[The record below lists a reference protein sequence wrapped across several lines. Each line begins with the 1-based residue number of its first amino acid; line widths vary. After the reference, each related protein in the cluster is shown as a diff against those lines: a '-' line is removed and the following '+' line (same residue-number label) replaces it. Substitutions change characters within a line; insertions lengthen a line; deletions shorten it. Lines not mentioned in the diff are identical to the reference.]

1 MEKGASILVTGHRGM
16 VGSSLIRLLQNQSY
30 QNIQTASSSEAD
42 LRSSQQAEDL
52 FGQAKPDYVF
62 LCAAKVGGIQANSQ
76 FPAEFIYDNLMIAAN
91 VVQAA
96 YKFKVKGLL
105 FFGSSCIYPKLAPQ
119 PMGEDILLEG
129 KLEPTNEPYAIAKI
143 AGIKL
148 CESYNRQYGTN
159 FRSIMP
165 TNLYGPKDNF
175 HLENSHVIAAMIRK
189 FHLAKLRGEDR
200 VSLWGTGKPRREFIY
215 VDDLAA
221 AAIFVMKLPRESWLK
236 ATSPMN
242 SHLNVG
248 SGKDISIYE
257 LANIIQEIVRFRGK
271 VEWDASMPDGTPRK
285 LLDVSRLAQLGWRS
299 RVSLDEGLS
308 KTYDWFCDNYD
319 SLRI

>member
-1 MEKGASILVTGHRGM
+1 MEREASILVTGHRGM
-16 VGSSLIRLLQNQSY
+16 VGSSLVHLLQEQSY
-30 QNIQTASSSEAD
+30 QNIQTSSSSEVD
-42 LRSSQQAEDL
+42 LRSSQQTEDWFGRAE
-52 FGQAKPDYVF
+52 PDYVF
-62 LCAAKVGGIQANSQ
+62 LCAAKVGGIQANNQ

-91 VVQAA
+91 VIHAA
-96 YKFKVKGLL
+96 YRFKVKGLL
-105 FFGSSCIYPKLAPQ
+105 FFGSSCIYPKLASQ
-119 PMGEDILLEG
+119 PMGEDVLLAG

-165 TNLYGPKDNF
+165 TNLYGPRDNF

-189 FHLAKLRGEDR
+189 LHLAKLEGEKK
-200 VSLWGTGKPRREFIY
+200 VTLWGTGKPRREFIY

-221 AAIFVMKLPRESWLK
+221 AAIFVMNLPRQSWLS
-236 ATSPMN
+236 ATSSMS

-248 SGKDISIYE
+248 SGEDISIYE
-257 LANIIQEIVRFRGK
+257 LANIIKDIVGFSGDL
-271 VEWDASMPDGTPRK
+271 EWDASMPDGTPRK

-299 RVSLDEGLS
+299 RISLNEGLS